1 MKRTL
6 LFAAMTLIVS
16 ASLVLAQDKP
26 KTMDAEGKVKSV
38 AADTV
43 TVTDKAGKDW
53 TFGITTDTKVIAKG
67 GSHKAYDAAKE
78 NKPLVVTDIVKE
90 GQKVRVKY
98 SEMEGKMQ
106 AAEIRVQ

>member
-6 LFAAMTLIVS
+6 VLAALAMFVTASFAI
-16 ASLVLAQDKP
+16 AQDK
-26 KTMDAEGKVKSV
+26 KTMTADGKVKTV
-38 AADTV
+38 AADSV

-53 TFGITTDTKVIAKG
+53 TFNVTPETKVIAKG

-78 NKPLVVTDIVKE
+78 NKPLMVTDIVKE

-98 SEMEGKMQ
+98 SEMDGKMA
-106 AAEIRVQ
+106 AAEIKVM